1 MEITWFLENWHS
13 QAVLSF
19 HFHVYCH
26 FSHAWIFANLWT
38 IARQAPLSMGFCRQ
52 EYWSGLPFP
61 PPGDLPDPGIEPVS
75 LISPA
80 LAGTVLILEQQ
91 RFELCGS
98 THTRIFFFSGKYV
111 VGPLYLW
118 ALNPWI
124 PQTTNG
130 KFHPWLVEFTGAE
143 SIDTEGQLWNL
154 NVCGFLY
161 TWEAVEPTP
170 CGYREMRV
178 FAVSTDFTREM
189 ALK

>member
-1 MEITWFLENWHS
+1 MDYS
-13 QAVLSF
+13 
-19 HFHVYCH
+19 
-26 FSHAWIFANLWT
+26 
-38 IARQAPLSMGFCRQ
+38 
-52 EYWSGLPFP
+52 
-61 PPGDLPDPGIEPVS
+61 PPGSAVHGI
-75 LISPA
+75 LQA
-80 LAGTVLILEQQ
+80 RILEWVAISSS
-91 RFELCGS
+91 RGS
-98 THTRIFFFSGKYV
+98 SWPRDWTCLSYLSCIGRYSFDPWTTKIWTVWVHSYSDFFFSGKYV